1 MRADLARGDVI
12 EKIAKRMNYASAI
25 DLFAAIGFGDASPV
39 SVVSKLKDEAKS
51 ANNLIDLSALQRPV
65 APRRLARNSSGIRIA
80 GVDDVLVRLSK
91 CCSPV
96 PGDPIMGYV
105 TIGKGVS
112 VHRADCPNV
121 AYMSATPERILQA
134 SWADSD
140 ATHSVDVE
148 VEAMD
153 RSGLLQDVMGVCSEY
168 KTSASSVTA
177 RVKRETALISLTLQ
191 ISNLDHLHKVM
202 ERLRTLRDVRNVYR
216 VTKREARASG

>member
-1 MRADLARGDVI
+1 VI
-12 EKIAKRMNYASAI
+12 EKIAKRMNYASAT
-25 DLFAAIGFGDASPV
+25 DLFAAIGFGDASAV
-39 SVVSKLKDEAKS
+39 SVVTKLKDEAK
-51 ANNLIDLSALQRPV
+51 ATNNLIDISALQRPAV
-65 APRRLARNSSGIRIA
+65 PPRRVARNSSGIRIA

-121 AYMSATPERILQA
+121 AYMTATPERILHA
-134 SWADSD
+134 SWADIESQ
-140 ATHSVDVE
+140 THSVDVE
-148 VEAMD
+148 IEALD
-153 RSGLLQDVMGVCSEY
+153 RAGLLQDVMGVCSEY
-168 KTSASSVTA
+168 KTSASAVTA
-177 RVKRETALISLTLQ
+177 RVKRDKIAVISLTLQ

-202 ERLRTLRDVRNVYR
+202 EKLRLLRDVRTVYR